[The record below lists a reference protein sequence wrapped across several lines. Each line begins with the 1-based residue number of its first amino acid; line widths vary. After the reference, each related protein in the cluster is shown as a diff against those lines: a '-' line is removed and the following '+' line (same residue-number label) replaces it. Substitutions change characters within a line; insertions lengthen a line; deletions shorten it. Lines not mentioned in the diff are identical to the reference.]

1 METGETRSLR
11 IVSTPEEVR
20 RAARFCRRAC
30 AGLFTDP
37 ECHDIELA
45 IAEACNNI
53 VEHAYGYCRDQPIW
67 IQVSRQAEKILFRI
81 EDEAATPF
89 TPGEVTEPAVEWQSL
104 ADVPEGGWGIYLM
117 REAMDTVQY
126 RRRGRRNRLE
136 LSKRLL
142 PDDPRD
148 RGEDEAGTRPESE
161 LIQRLRE
168 QLSASEDAVAEM
180 AGELATVY
188 ESLNTFYTVS
198 RQVSALS
205 SEDELLEAV
214 LRQAL
219 TSAEAQWGSLRLKHG
234 DQLVR
239 RAVAGS
245 PPDCPEALPLGADG
259 IEQQVARSGTEKI
272 VCSPGAVPVMCL
284 PIAGLDGFLGT
295 LLIGG
300 SERPEGYLSA
310 EVKLGRALADQVGV
324 SLENHRLYGNMI
336 QAQLDRRELE
346 IAHSLQQRLYPTSVP
361 EISGLRLFAHV
372 ETAREV
378 GGDYVAVLP
387 RRDNVVDFVIADAMG
402 KGMSAA
408 FFSILTHMA
417 FHSIRFLGQDASP
430 GDMLTAFNR
439 IMAPDLERFDMFLTV
454 LLGRVDVVEGALYY
468 ASAGHCPPLLIDSG
482 GEARFLQTQ
491 DFMVGVAADTTYVDL
506 SAGFAPGVKLL
517 CFTDGLVDAV
527 DPAAEVSGVEQLRRA
542 CEGTQGQPVDAVCRR
557 LVAEA
562 VADAPENGIQDDI
575 AVIGIE
581 RVGNGEVSENSGG
594 NEPD

>member
-1 METGETRSLR
+1 MEPGETRSLR
-11 IVSTPEEVR
+11 IVSRPEEVR
-20 RAARFCRRAC
+20 RAARFCHRAC
-30 AGLFTDP
+30 AGLFSGS

-53 VEHAYGYCRDQPIW
+53 VEHAYGYCDDQPIW
-67 IQVSRQAEKILFRI
+67 IRVSRQPEEILFRI

-89 TPGEVTEPAVEWQSL
+89 TPGEVTPPAVEWHSL

-117 REAMDTVQY
+117 REAMDSVRY

-142 PDDPRD
+142 PVEPAMQGADGADAAPEPELVQQL
-148 RGEDEAGTRPESE
+148 RG
-161 LIQRLRE
+161 
-168 QLSASEDAVAEM
+168 QLEASEEAVTELAR
-180 AGELATVY
+180 ELATVY

-205 SEDELLEAV
+205 SEEELLETV

-219 TSAEAQWGSLRLKHG
+219 TSAEAHWGSLRLRQG
-234 DQLVR
+234 DKLVR
-239 RAVAGS
+239 RAVAGT
-245 PPDCPEALPLGADG
+245 PPDCPEVLPLDG
-259 IEQQVARSGTEKI
+259 DGVEETVARLGGERI

-284 PIAGLDGFLGT
+284 PITGLDGFLGT

-310 EVKLGRALADQVGV
+310 EVKLARALANQVGV

-346 IAHSLQQRLYPTSVP
+346 IAHSLQQRLCPTRVP
-361 EISGLRLFAHV
+361 EIPGLRLFAHV
-372 ETAREV
+372 EAAREV

-387 RRDNVVDFVIADAMG
+387 RRDNVVDFVVADAMG

-430 GDMLTAFNR
+430 GSMLTAFNR

-454 LLGRVDVVEGALYY
+454 LLGRVDVADGALYY
-468 ASAGHCPPLLIDSG
+468 ASAGHCPPLLIDNAG
-482 GEARFLQTQ
+482 DARFLRTQ
-491 DFMVGVAADTTYVDL
+491 DFMVGVAPDTSYVDL
-506 SAGFAPGVKLL
+506 SAGFAPGDKLL
-517 CFTDGLVDAV
+517 CYTDGLVDVV
-527 DPAAEVSGVEQLRRA
+527 DPTAEVAGVEQLRRA
-542 CEGTQGQPVDAVCRR
+542 CEGTQQQPVDAICRR
-557 LVAEA
+557 LMTEA
-562 VADAPENGIQDDI
+562 VAGAPENGILDDI
-575 AVIGIE
+575 ALIGIE
-581 RVGNGEVSENSGG
+581 RVGNGVPVGRA
-594 NEPD
+594 